1 MFISHL
7 SIRNF
12 KRFRHLELDLNP
24 RLNIIVGDNNSGK
37 TTVLEAIH
45 LALTGDFR
53 GRPLADCLTS
63 YLFTKEVAEEFLAGV
78 RNGVH
83 PAPPEIRIC
92 VTICSNR
99 GFKIEITCEVIPAET
114 YLSLLYEAASDP
126 ACDELPVQ
134 FYTSRRY
141 DSFGGCVV
149 PLTSYLIDGD
159 TSESCLLHG
168 LLGNSVS
175 IDDHLRLRR
184 LNASLRSIVSSD
196 DAVAEL
202 NALLSDSDTAT
213 PTGSRLGITAASAA
227 PMQWSRLLSVSA
239 DGMPIASGGGGTRKS
254 VATRL
259 AAVCAAGRPAS
270 SVVMI
275 EEPEEHLSFSSMQR
289 HIAFLEKSVAGSQL
303 ILTTL
308 SSYVAN
314 KLGLDSLTILSSDA
328 HITLRDIDAETSGFF
343 RRLAGYDTLRM
354 ILAKRCILV
363 EGDSDELIVQKA
375 YLQRYGRLPSDDG
388 IDVVCV
394 RGLAFRRYLALALPL
409 RLHVSVV
416 TDSDGA
422 PDKVLQRFDSYVR
435 QSEGRIKVFTPTEI
449 LSASDFSGKAPSD
462 NFNYNTLEP
471 HLLHCNTTRR
481 FNLIFGTDFA
491 DASAMLHHMRLNKNA
506 CAHALFLT
514 ETTLHFPRYIED
526 AIAAS
531 GDN

>member
-1 MFISHL
+1 MYISHL
-7 SIRNF
+7 SIHNF

-45 LALTGDFR
+45 LALTGNFH
-53 GRPLADCLTS
+53 GRPLADCLTP

-78 RNGVH
+78 RNGGH
-83 PAPPEIRIC
+83 PSPPEIRIC
-92 VTICSNR
+92 VTICSPR
-99 GFKIEITCEVIPAET
+99 GLKIEIICEIVPAEA
-114 YLSLLYEAASDP
+114 YLPLLYESSSDP
-126 ACDELPVQ
+126 ACDELPTR

-159 TSESCLLHG
+159 TSEISFLHG
-168 LLGNSVS
+168 LVGNSVS

-202 NALLSDSDTAT
+202 NALLSDSYTDT
-213 PTGSRLGITAASAA
+213 PTGSRLSISAASAD
-227 PMQWSRLLSVSA
+227 PSQWSRLLSVHA
-239 DGMPIASGGGGTRKS
+239 DGMPITSGGGGTRKS

-259 AAVCAAGRPAS
+259 AAVCAAEKPES

-275 EEPEEHLSFSSMQR
+275 EEPEDHLSFSSMQR

-314 KLGLDSLTILSSDA
+314 KLGLDALTLLSADA

-343 RRLAGYDTLRM
+343 RRLAGYDTLRL
-354 ILAKRCILV
+354 ILSKGCILV

-394 RGLAFRRYLALALPL
+394 RGLAFRRYLELALPL

-416 TDSDGA
+416 ADSDGA
-422 PDKVLQRFDSYVR
+422 PDKVLGRYESYVR
-435 QSEGRIKVFTPTEI
+435 QSEGRIKVFTPTDI
-449 LSASDFSGKAPSD
+449 LTASDFSGKEPSG

-471 HLLHCNTTRR
+471 HLLHCNSTRR
-481 FNLIFGTDFA
+481 FNRIFGTDFA
-491 DASAMLHHMRLNKNA
+491 DDTAMLHHMRLNKNA

-514 ETTLHFPRYIED
+514 GTSLRFPRYIED